1 MARAKHPSLRL
12 HGLKKKKSLK
22 KYFLNL
28 KERKYEKKIILN
40 LTMAR
45 KNSFQIPKKINKE
58 IEYQLNQLHK
68 TNFDLREK
76 GDVSRKFQIFV
87 GNLNFSHPCRA

>member
-1 MARAKHPSLRL
+1 MKLMARAKHPSLRL

-40 LTMAR
+40 WTMAR
-45 KNSFQIPKKINKE
+45 KNSFQIPKNKQRNRISIKSIVQNE
-58 IEYQLNQLHK
+58 
-68 TNFDLREK
+68 FW
-76 GDVSRKFQIFV
+76 
-87 GNLNFSHPCRA
+87 P

>member
-40 LTMAR
+40 
-45 KNSFQIPKKINKE
+45 
-58 IEYQLNQLHK
+58 
-68 TNFDLREK
+68 
-76 GDVSRKFQIFV
+76 
-87 GNLNFSHPCRA
+87 